1 MPDVS
6 VVIPLY
12 GEHRARDSLLTV
24 TTAWLAQD
32 VPCEVVVATAGDIPV
47 NVAEDLDADR
57 RVRVVRAPAEA
68 RAPGLLRNAGAAQAR
83 SPLLYLTDAD
93 VAPLGRDYLARALV
107 MAEGRALAQPWMH
120 RIPSSAAG
128 PAAERAVD
136 CTTTGPGLFCFV
148 TASPGGALHAYE
160 GEELIW
166 KRPSRGAVR
175 HETPRVLPP
184 AAQRDAH
191 APRSLQWRAPYH
203 WGGLLLQQRTFTEVG
218 GYCPRYAGWGS
229 EDDDLLVKVAARTS
243 VLRGWQA
250 DRSWRCL
257 HFEHPVP
264 ATVTPDRR
272 SNEALYAERL
282 AAGPEAMIVQD
293 RAGADD

>member
-12 GEHRARDSLLTV
+12 GEHRARESLLTV

-32 VPCEVVVATAGDIPV
+32 MPCEVVVATAGDIPLS
-47 NVAEDLDADR
+47 VAEDLDADR
-57 RVRVVRAPAEA
+57 RVRVVRAPDEA

-93 VAPLGRDYLARALV
+93 VTPLGRDYLGRALTL
-107 MAEGRALAQPWMH
+107 AAGRALAQPWMH
-120 RIPSSAAG
+120 RIPSGAAG

-136 CTTTGPGLFCFV
+136 CTTAGRGLYCFV
-148 TASPGGALHAYE
+148 TASPDGALHACE

-175 HETPRVLPP
+175 YETPRVLPP
-184 AAQRDAH
+184 ASERDPY

-243 VLRGWQA
+243 VIRGWQA

-272 SNEALYAERL
+272 SNEALYTERL
-282 AAGPEAMIVQD
+282 AAGPDAMIVQD